1 MVTANFCQ
9 IRAMGDLKRGSFPF
23 WKLFKVTWN
32 SICIIATIATVIW
45 QLSNY
50 IYGDDMTVVGFKRF
64 NDKEIDVYPSIGFCF
79 TVALNNDILKRYF
92 LSIHFTWF
100 T

>member
-1 MVTANFCQ
+1 MVTANFCH

-23 WKLFKVTWN
+23 WKLFKVAWN

-79 TVALNNDILKRYF
+79 TVALNNDILKR
-92 LSIHFTWF
+92 
-100 T
+100 